1 MQYHYHVC
9 RFLPAGESETGS
21 QTDTRTNCNFKPES
35 FYDCF
40 FLFALNAFYA
50 GKSFYAPEST
60 LQYNLR
66 SCSLI
71 SWEALKFNDLYN
83 VAKGMVNGGGGE
95 GPWVGCK

>member
-1 MQYHYHVC
+1 MFAVFCLLERVRQAV
-9 RFLPAGESETGS
+9 RQTPA
-21 QTDTRTNCNFKPES
+21 QTATSNQKVFTIA
-35 FYDCF
+35 F

-83 VAKGMVNGGGGE
+83 VAKGMVNGGGGR
-95 GPWVGCK
+95 GLWGGCK